1 MLLVV
6 CRPLPPGHLIPTE
19 KPFLFCSPG
28 GMLRGSATTGRHW
41 VVQGTK
47 QHPFLILLAMVVV
60 TLMFISF

>member
-1 MLLVV
+1 
-6 CRPLPPGHLIPTE
+6 
-19 KPFLFCSPG
+19 
-28 GMLRGSATTGRHW
+28 MLRGSATTGRHW